1 MVTNTIS
8 TKGRRNEKGEEE
20 ERTADSSSMRH
31 SLPSLAAMATRATYW
46 MDILFPKPSPGP
58 SIRVMSNP
66 VRVKDHNSMV
76 QQDEWLY
83 VDGNGGTELTNHGW
97 NDEIRSYV
105 ERLGKLLDG
114 VVHIDVLPHPQP
126 ISIMYCLSEIR
137 RFPSVKITYLLQQR
151 EYRLVFLLDL
161 IHRSRIGD
169 SSFGF

>member
-1 MVTNTIS
+1 M
-8 TKGRRNEKGEEE
+8 KRRAKDE

-31 SLPSLAAMATRATYW
+31 NLPSLAAMATRATYW

-58 SIRVMSNP
+58 SIRVVSNP
-66 VRVKDHNSMV
+66 VRVKDRSSMV
-76 QQDEWLY
+76 QQDEGLC

-114 VVHIDVLPHPQP
+114 VVHIDMLPHPQP
-126 ISIMYCLSEIR
+126 ISIMYCLSEIKR
-137 RFPSVKITYLLQQR
+137 VPSVKNTYLLQQR

-161 IHRSRIGD
+161 IHRSRIGN
-169 SSFGF
+169 SSFRF